1 MQKHPRQHSLSFQ
14 TLLLASCALAALSA
28 TARAQQP
35 VATVL
40 PSLDVDATKPASA
53 RPPQATNASNAQPSQ
68 LVISPT
74 GVATPSENIASAV
87 TVITAKDL
95 ERDQRRTVAD
105 ALRTVPGLNIV
116 QTGAVGGQTSVF
128 MRGTNSNHVKVL
140 IDGIDVS
147 DPSVPTGA
155 FDFGHLMSADI
166 ERIEVLRGPQSGL
179 YGANTLGGVIS
190 IITKKGE
197 GPPRA
202 TAYLEGGSFGT
213 FNQAAGLSGSKGIFS
228 YAFNV
233 GHVRSTDTP
242 VTPSDVLKGQKRLND
257 FYDNWTYSTKLG
269 ADFSKYFSL
278 NFVGR
283 YTDATKLFT
292 GDDFSA
298 FPLLRVNEEYSSIAV
313 QQGYGRVEGVTTLF
327 GGALK
332 NYLSVARTSLHSV
345 NVTPGPFGSTAVND
359 GERLKVD
366 WRNVI
371 TVAPGQ
377 TIMLGLERKV
387 ESLSTV
393 DAFSALRAS
402 EWNNA
407 VYVEFQ
413 SQIGRSVFLALN
425 GRYDDNETFGGHS
438 TYRFAPAFIVPGA
451 GTKLKASV
459 GTGFRAPTLS
469 ERFGNFPA
477 FLFFGN
483 PGLKPEESVGWDAGF
498 EQPLLD
504 NKVRFGATYFHN
516 DIKNLINSTSNP
528 FPAANTYENIGV
540 ATTSGYESFVSWA
553 VSKDLSLRG
562 DYTFTRAFNETTGE
576 ELLRRPRHKASM
588 TGNWNPMRDLTLSG
602 TVLYTGTWMDND
614 RFFSSPTSFQT
625 SPYTLVNLAGSYK
638 LSETT
643 TLFARVDNLFDV
655 RYQDP
660 TGFLRPG
667 LGVFAGVRLT
677 SW

>member
-1 MQKHPRQHSLSFQ
+1 MQKLPRQLTLSFQ

-40 PSLDVDATKPASA
+40 PSLDVDAAKPASA

-74 GVATPSENIASAV
+74 GVATPSENVASAV

-147 DPSVPTGA
+147 DPSVPNGA

-179 YGANTLGGVIS
+179 YGANSIGGVIS

-242 VTPSDVLKGQKRLND
+242 VTPSELLAPGQRRLND
-257 FYDNWTYSTKLG
+257 YYDNWTYSTKLG
-269 ADFSKYFSL
+269 ADFSRFFSL

-283 YTDATKLFT
+283 YTDATKLYT
-292 GDDFSA
+292 GDDFSVPPFTGA
-298 FPLLRVNEEYSSIAV
+298 IANERSSLGV
-313 QQGYGRVEGVTTLF
+313 QQAYGRVEAVSTLM

-332 NYLSVARTSLHSV
+332 NYFSVARTSLHSV
-345 NVTPGPFGSTAVND
+345 NVTPGVFGSTSVND
-359 GERLKVD
+359 GDRVKID
-366 WRNVI
+366 WRNVV

-387 ESLSTV
+387 EAISTTG
-393 DAFSALRAS
+393 FSALRAG

-407 VYVEFQ
+407 GYIEFQ
-413 SQIGRSVFLALN
+413 SQIGRNLFLALN
-425 GRYDDNETFGGHS
+425 GRYDDNETFGGHA
-438 TYRFAPAFIVPGA
+438 TYRFAPAFIVPGTD
-451 GTKLKASV
+451 TKLKASV
-459 GTGFRAPTLS
+459 GTGFRAPSLN
-469 ERFGNFPA
+469 ERFFQSG
-477 FLFFGN
+477 FFNGN
-483 PGLKPEESVGWDAGF
+483 PNLRPEESVGWDAGF

-504 NKVRFGATYFHN
+504 NKVRFGVTHFHN
-516 DIKNLINSTSNP
+516 DIKNLINSPAP
-528 FPAANTYENIGV
+528 FVTYENV
-540 ATTSGYESFVSWA
+540 AMASTQGIESFVSMA
-553 VSKDLSLRG
+553 VTRDLNVRA

-576 ELLRRPRHKASM
+576 ELLRRPRHKASA
-588 TGNWNPMRDLTLSG
+588 TADWTPTQALTLSG

-638 LSETT
+638 WSETT

-660 TGFLRPG
+660 TGFQRPG
-667 LGVFAGVRLT
+667 LGVFAGVRLA